1 MSIVDVKTIV
11 ENKKN
16 SLKRKIL
23 ELRDRGII
31 PKLAVVMANDNPA
44 SKVYVGRKRKMCQEM
59 GIEEV
64 EYIFDERVTME
75 QLLDTIAKLNED
87 KEVDGI
93 LVQLPLFKHLDEQK
107 VLDSIIPEK
116 DVDGFSSMNVGRLYK
131 NSKDT
136 IVSCTPKGILTILK
150 EIEPNL
156 SGKNAVIVG
165 RSQIVGKP
173 MASLLLNQD
182 MTVSICHSKTK
193 NLIEYTRLAD
203 VLVVATGVPRL
214 ITDNMVKEGSIVIDV
229 GLTKVQDK
237 LVGDVDTESVAKVAK
252 AVTPVPGGVGIT
264 TVYSLIENV
273 VEIAENRKG
282 KR

>member
-87 KEVDGI
+87 KEVDVI

-136 IVSCTPKGILTILK
+136 IVPCTPKGILTILK
-150 EIEPNL
+150 EVEPNL

>member
-16 SLKRKIL
+16 NLKRKVL
-23 ELRDRGII
+23 ELRDEGII

-75 QLLDTIAKLNED
+75 QVLDTISKLNED

-93 LVQLPLFKHLDEQK
+93 LVQLPLFKHLDEQR
-107 VLDSIIPEK
+107 VLDSITTEK

-131 NSKDT
+131 GANDT
-136 IVSCTPKGILTILK
+136 IVPCTPKGILTILK
-150 EIEPNL
+150 EIEPEL
-156 SGKNAVIVG
+156 AGKSAVVIG

-193 NLIEYTRLAD
+193 NLVEYTRLAD

-214 ITDNMVKEGSIVIDV
+214 ITDNMVKPGAIVIDV
-229 GLTKVQDK
+229 GLTKVQEK
-237 LVGDVDTESVAKVAK
+237 LVGDVDTQAVAKVAK

-273 VEIAENRKG
+273 VQIAEKRKSR
-282 KR
+282 K

>member
-136 IVSCTPKGILTILK
+136 IVPCTPKGILTILK
-150 EIEPNL
+150 EVEPNL

>member
-16 SLKRKIL
+16 GLKRKIL
-23 ELRDRGII
+23 ELRDKGII

-44 SKVYVGRKRKMCQEM
+44 SKVYVGRKRKMCHEM

-136 IVSCTPKGILTILK
+136 IVPCTPKGILTILK